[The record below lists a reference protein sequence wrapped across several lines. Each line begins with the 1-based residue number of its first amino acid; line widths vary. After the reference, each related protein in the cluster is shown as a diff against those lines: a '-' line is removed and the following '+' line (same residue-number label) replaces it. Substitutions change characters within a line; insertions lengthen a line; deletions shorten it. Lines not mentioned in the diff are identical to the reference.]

1 MKHYHPD
8 PDHTP
13 DGYREHDDPAE
24 ELQARPLW
32 ERDNVVLT
40 SVGIDVGSAG
50 TQVVFSRVQLRRQ
63 GIDLSTR
70 YLVIARETLFESEV
84 ALTPYLGET
93 LIDARGLGEIVDAAY
108 FEARL
113 HPDDIDTGVVI
124 LTGEALRRENAEPI
138 ARLLAEKCGDLVCAS
153 AGHHME
159 ATLAAHGSGA
169 VDLAHRRGLR
179 ILNLD
184 VGGGTTK
191 LAVVDHGRILATAA
205 IHIGGRLAAFDSTHA
220 ITRLEAAGRLHA
232 RRAGYEW
239 LIGGRVTDAVIEAVA
254 RAMADDL
261 ITALTRGDPGPAVAA
276 LFLTDPIELGALDG
290 VICSGGVAEYVY
302 RRETR
307 GFGDLGRALGEA
319 LRECFDSGALPWPLL
334 PDSHGIRSTVL
345 GCAEF
350 AAQLSGNTCYVSDV
364 SALLPRRNLKVLR
377 PDFDFAEGFH
387 AEDLSAVVRR
397 HLARFETEP
406 TDPELALAFHWQGAP
421 SYLRLRSFAGGIVLA
436 LAERIERRLPLYVV
450 LDADIAMSL
459 GSILH
464 AELASGCD
472 VLAIDG
478 LELWDFDA
486 IDIGRPRQPSRTMPV
501 TIKSLV
507 FRDVDD
513 GVRRRELVRRAADVT
528 TSQRRG
534 AAAS

>member
-1 MKHYHPD
+1 LKHYHPD

-13 DGYREHDDPAE
+13 DGHRDHDDASD
-24 ELQARPLW
+24 ASNAKPLW

-40 SVGIDVGSAG
+40 SVGIDIGSAG

-70 YLVIARETLFESEV
+70 YLVIARDTLFESSV
-84 ALTPYLGET
+84 ALTPYASET
-93 LIDARGLGEIVDAAY
+93 LIDARGIGEIVDAAY

-113 HPDDIDTGVVI
+113 LPDDVDTGVVI

-169 VDLAHRRGLR
+169 VGLAHRRSSR

-191 LAVVDHGRILATAA
+191 LSVVDRGRILATAA
-205 IHIGGRLAAFDSTHA
+205 IHIGGRLAAFDSA
-220 ITRLEAAGRLHA
+220 GAVARLEDAGRLHA

-239 LIGGRVTDAVIEAVA
+239 QIGKRVAAAEVAAVA
-254 RAMADDL
+254 QRMADEL
-261 ITALTRGDPGPAVAA
+261 VAALTRCDPGPDVAA
-276 LFLTDPIELGALDG
+276 LFLTDPIELGAIDG
-290 VICSGGVAEYVY
+290 VVCSGGVAEYVY

-307 GFGDLGRALGEA
+307 TFGDLGQALGEA
-319 LRECFDSGALPWPLL
+319 LRERFESGALPWPLL
-334 PDSHGIRSTVL
+334 TDSHGIRSTVL

-350 AAQLSGNTCYVSDV
+350 AAQLSGNTCYVSNAA
-364 SALLPRRNLKVLR
+364 ALLPRRNLKVLR
-377 PDFDFAEGFH
+377 PDFAFDERFH
-387 AEDLSAVVRR
+387 AEDLAAVVRR
-397 HLARFETEP
+397 HLARFDVAP
-406 TDPELALAFHWQGAP
+406 TDPELVLAFHWQGPP
-421 SYLRLRSFAGGIVLA
+421 SYVRLRSFAGGIALA
-436 LAERIERRLPLYVV
+436 LAERVARRLPLHLI
-450 LDADIAMSL
+450 LDADIAMNL

-464 AELASGCD
+464 TELAPDCD

-486 IDIGRPRQPSRTMPV
+486 IDIGRLREPSNTMPV

-513 GVRRRELVRRAADVT
+513 GVRRRELVR
-528 TSQRRG
+528 G
-534 AAAS
+534 ATGS

>member
-13 DGYREHDDPAE
+13 DGHREDDDAA
-24 ELQARPLW
+24 QAVAAKPLW

-40 SVGIDVGSAG
+40 SVGIDIGSAG

-70 YLVIARETLFESEV
+70 YLVIARETLFESAV
-84 ALTPYLGET
+84 ALTPYSGDT
-93 LIDARGLGEIVDAAY
+93 LIDARGVGEIVDAAY
-108 FEARL
+108 FEASLQPR
-113 HPDDIDTGVVI
+113 DIDTGVVI

-169 VDLAHRRGLR
+169 VDLAHRCGSR

-184 VGGGTTK
+184 IGGGTTK
-191 LAVVDHGRILATAA
+191 LGVIDRGRVVATAA
-205 IHIGGRLAAFDSTHA
+205 IHIGGRLAAFDAGTV
-220 ITRLEAAGRLHA
+220 TRLEAAGRLHA
-232 RRAGYEW
+232 QRARCDW
-239 LIGGRVTDAVIEAVA
+239 QVGGPVTDAQVTAVA
-254 RAMADDL
+254 QGMADGL
-261 ITALTRGDPGPAVAA
+261 VAALTHRDPGPDVAA
-276 LFLTDPIELGALDG
+276 LFLTDPIELGAIDG
-290 VICSGGVAEYVY
+290 VVCSGGVAEYVY

-307 GFGDLGRALGEA
+307 TFGDLGRALGEA
-319 LRECFDSGALPWPLL
+319 LRERFESGALPWPLL
-334 PDSHGIRSTVL
+334 TGSHGIRSTVL
-345 GCAEF
+345 GCAQF
-350 AAQLSGNTCYVSDV
+350 AGQLSGNTCYVSDA

-377 PDFDFAEGFH
+377 PAFAFDERFH
-387 AEDLSAVVRR
+387 AEDLATVIRR
-397 HLARFETEP
+397 HLARFDVAP
-406 TDPELALAFHWQGAP
+406 TDPELVLAFHWRGPP
-421 SYLRLRSFAGGIVLA
+421 SYVRLRSFAGGVALA
-436 LAERIERRLPLYVV
+436 LAERIARRRPLYLI
-450 LDADIAMSL
+450 LDADIAMTL

-464 AELASGCD
+464 TELTPEVD
-472 VLAIDG
+472 VLVVDG

-486 IDIGRPRQPSRTMPV
+486 IDIGRVREPSNTMPV

-513 GVRRRELVRRAADVT
+513 GVRRRELLPRAPERAT
-528 TSQRRG
+528 ARRRG
-534 AAAS
+534 TAES